1 MSRAFAVLLVA
12 AALVTGAVL
21 LSRSTEG
28 GSDGEPQAGGGAPVT
43 EVVDVTC
50 PAAVQGS
57 AVGPS
62 AGSAT
67 LGPLVLVGASN
78 TASRRPDA
86 FGGNGYKLPVTLP
99 EGVTATLSVPQELR
113 ARVGLV
119 FSQEAQTGAVARGVS
134 AADQAV
140 SFAACLVNGQP
151 GRSGWPG
158 GIVVDRRQ
166 CATLTVTVAGRAPV
180 NHRVPLGRRC

>member
-1 MSRAFAVLLVA
+1 MLLVA

-28 GSDGEPQAGGGAPVT
+28 DSDGKPQASADAPVA
-43 EVVDVTC
+43 EVADVTC

-57 AVGPS
+57 AAGPS

-86 FGGNGYKLPVTLP
+86 FAGNGYKLPVTLP

-119 FSQEAQTGAVARGVS
+119 FSQEAQTVAVASG
-134 AADQAV
+134 AGGADHAV
-140 SFAACLVNGQP
+140 RFTACPAGAES

-166 CATLTVTVAGRAPV
+166 CATLTVAVAGRAPV